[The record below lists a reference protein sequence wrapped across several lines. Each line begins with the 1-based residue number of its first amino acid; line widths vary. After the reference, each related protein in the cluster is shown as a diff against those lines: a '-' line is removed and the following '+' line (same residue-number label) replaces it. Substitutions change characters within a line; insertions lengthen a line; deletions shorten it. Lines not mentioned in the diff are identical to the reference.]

1 MLPFTS
7 FGGLERINLRFCDR
21 RSLDNMRCKV
31 AITGFPFQRRIRTS
45 CAVPF
50 GRKLSGPIAAIALL
64 HDLVANP
71 AIVGTP
77 LCRHK
82 RALDI
87 IFNGCTNQLNHPLSV
102 KNQKKGLGHLSPAL
116 YERLEKT
123 GGI

>member
-7 FGGLERINLRFCDR
+7 FGGLERINLRFCGR

-64 HDLVANP
+64 HDPVANP

-77 LCRHK
+77 LCSHK
-82 RALDI
+82 RALYT
-87 IFNGCTNQLNHPLSV
+87 IFNGCTNQLNHPLSAI
-102 KNQKKGLGHLSPAL
+102 NQKKGLGHLSPAL

>member
-7 FGGLERINLRFCDR
+7 FGGFERINLRFYGR
-21 RSLDNMRCKV
+21 RSLNNMRCKV

-77 LCRHK
+77 LCSHK
-82 RALDI
+82 RALDTF
-87 IFNGCTNQLNHPLSV
+87 FNGCTNQLNHPLSV
-102 KNQKKGLGHLSPAL
+102 KYQKKGLDNLSPAL
-116 YERLEKT
+116 
-123 GGI
+123 